1 MNGHILAAEALSFT
15 YPDGTPALRGVSLT
29 IQPGECV
36 AIAGANGAGKS
47 TLLAQ
52 FGGVLVPT
60 SGSLKVGGTAAAHD
74 TLPQIRQWV
83 GTVFQDPGD
92 QLFMPS
98 VLEDVAFGPLNLGM
112 TAEESRQRAGRCL
125 DQLGA
130 WHLRDRR
137 PHRLSGGEKR
147 RVAIAAVLAME
158 PSILLLDEPTAG
170 LDPKARRQTIG
181 LLSGLRQTRIVA
193 THDLEMVL
201 ELCPRTICLRGGEVV
216 ADGNSR
222 EILRQSSLLD
232 ACGLEMPPSLRA
244 CPRCGYTSS

>member
-1 MNGHILAAEALSFT
+1 MSAHILAAEALSFT
-15 YPDGTPALRGVSLT
+15 YPDGTPALSGVSLT

-52 FGGVLVPT
+52 LGGVLVPT
-60 SGSLKVGGTAAAHD
+60 SGAVKVGDTVAAHD
-74 TLPQIRQWV
+74 TLPQIRQRV
-83 GTVFQDPGD
+83 GTVFQDPDD

-98 VLEDVAFGPLNLGM
+98 VFEDVAFGPLNLGM
-112 TAEESRQRAGRCL
+112 TAEESRQRARRCL
-125 DQLGA
+125 EQLGA

-216 ADGNSR
+216 ADGNSH
-222 EILRQSSLLD
+222 ELLRQSSLLD

-244 CPRCGYTSS
+244 CPRCGYTNS